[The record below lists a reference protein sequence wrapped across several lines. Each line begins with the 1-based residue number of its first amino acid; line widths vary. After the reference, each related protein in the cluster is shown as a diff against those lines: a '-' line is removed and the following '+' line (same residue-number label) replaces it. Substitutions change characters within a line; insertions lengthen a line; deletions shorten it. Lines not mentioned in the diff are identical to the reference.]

1 MKELEPK
8 LLELSKSP
16 YGHFVVSKLVSLAP
30 KEQLPGTDCMRA
42 VAIGSAFAPALLLH
56 QLCLQQAHAKA
67 HMHIALRC
75 LSRAAQLMRLC
86 WD

>member
-30 KEQLPGTDCMRA
+30 KEQLPG
-42 VAIGSAFAPALLLH
+42 GNNNH
-56 QLCLQQAHAKA
+56 G
-67 HMHIALRC
+67 
-75 LSRAAQLMRLC
+75 
-86 WD
+86 